1 MKAFMEIQN
10 LLVAALTH
18 LVKFQS
24 TQCPTARRRALLMFE
39 VLADKQGIDKNIKEL
54 CYEANELLTA

>member
-1 MKAFMEIQN
+1 MEIQN

-24 TQCPTARRRALLMFE
+24 TQCQSAKERALMMFE
-39 VLADKQGIDKNIKEL
+39 KLSTLEDINP
-54 CYEANELLTA
+54 

>member
-1 MKAFMEIQN
+1 MEIQN

-24 TQCPTARRRALLMFE
+24 TQCQAAKERALMMFE
-39 VLADKQGIDKNIKEL
+39 KLATLKDSTPEIHALG
-54 CYEANELLTA
+54 YEANELLSA

>member
-24 TQCPTARRRALLMFE
+24 TQCPTARGRALLMFE
-39 VLADKQGIDKNIKEL
+39 TLAERDGLDADIQEL